1 MLLSSLELLKNK
13 NLDRKLLIS
22 HGFIPD
28 EASDNFL
35 TKIFYSEFSG
45 TGMYLKVEALL
56 KENTLVPCVI
66 DIETGDPYTLY
77 LTSKASGE
85 FVGKIRFTVNE
96 IFADI
101 INSCSVKSRL
111 SLCQSLEVLSLCE
124 KRYGTVPEYPWDDL
138 QAAVLRNEK
147 TRKWYGLIIA
157 VSTDKLG
164 LKVKPDPS
172 YKTEILLLHHTKED
186 VARLVDGVNFIPA
199 WHMNKKSWFACVLD
213 GRLTVDVI
221 MSHVDISYNLSA
233 KKH

>member
-28 EASDNFL
+28 EASSNLL
-35 TKIFYSEFSG
+35 TKRFYSEFSG

-124 KRYGTVPEYPWDDL
+124 KRYGTVPEYPW
-138 QAAVLRNEK
+138 
-147 TRKWYGLIIA
+147 TIC
-157 VSTDKLG
+157 
-164 LKVKPDPS
+164 
-172 YKTEILLLHHTKED
+172 
-186 VARLVDGVNFIPA
+186 RLPFYV
-199 WHMNKKSWFACVLD
+199 M
-213 GRLTVDVI
+213 
-221 MSHVDISYNLSA
+221 
-233 KKH
+233 KKHANGTV